1 MEREY
6 LTEREVS
13 QLTGRALSTLR
24 NDRQM
29 NSGFPFVKWGRF
41 IRYPRKD
48 VIAFMEE
55 RKIIPKNEGARSL
68 AEKGETVS

>member
-24 NDRQM
+24 NDRQTG
-29 NSGFPFVKWGRF
+29 NGFPYVKWGRF
-41 IRYPRKD
+41 VRYREKD
-48 VIAFMEE
+48 VIDFMES
-55 RKIIPKNEGARSL
+55 RKVVPKNGGL
-68 AEKGETVS
+68 KND